1 MATFASLL
9 PLCAPCAARV
19 AVRRARHGLLR
30 VHAQVQPAQST
41 GLNKYSARITQP
53 KSQGASQ
60 AMLYATGLKEED
72 MSKAQ
77 AGLAGA
83 GRRAEESRCRR
94 QVSRLQLRSHARPSS
109 TVLHA
114 VALRVLRGW
123 PVANPDLGTR
133 THSLT
138 RISPGGH
145 LFRLVRGQQL

>member
-41 GLNKYSARITQP
+41 GLNKYSARITEP

-77 AGLAGA
+77 A
-83 GRRAEESRCRR
+83 RAEESRCRR

-114 VALRVLRGW
+114 VTLRVLRGW

>member
-19 AVRRARHGLLR
+19 AVRRARRGLR

-77 AGLAGA
+77 A
-83 GRRAEESRCRR
+83 RAEESRCRSM
-94 QVSRLQLRSHARPSS
+94 VTFSRLLHGLARTASQPRLPQQHCAARWCFARLSSHQP
-109 TVLHA
+109 
-114 VALRVLRGW
+114 
-123 PVANPDLGTR
+123 
-133 THSLT
+133 
-138 RISPGGH
+138 
-145 LFRLVRGQQL
+145 